1 MLSHL
6 FDSQRLVRAQRH
18 FLTFNKKIT
27 SRDFCGAF
35 VIRRRNLMT
44 GRIQFTG
51 VFVVMQ
57 RRFFFLFSI
66 FVVAIVVVVIVFIVH
81 HRHIGKIL
89 LIFAE
94 EFGIGPADLRHN
106 QLVALLIAQHLTA
119 SGLHPLLQ
127 LVL

>member
-1 MLSHL
+1 M
-6 FDSQRLVRAQRH
+6 A
-18 FLTFNKKIT
+18 
-27 SRDFCGAF
+27 
-35 VIRRRNLMT
+35 

-51 VFVVMQ
+51 HLFVVMQ
-57 RRFFFLFSI
+57 RRFFFLFTV
-66 FVVAIVVVVIVFIVH
+66 FVVTIVVVVIIIVH

-106 QLVALLIAQHLTA
+106 QLVALLITQHLTA